1 MIDGII
7 IAAPSSGS
15 GKTLITLGI
24 LRALKRREIAACGGK
39 VGPDYIDPSFHRFA
53 ANRDAHNLDVWAMRR
68 GMLTMRLEALAGE
81 NSLMIT
87 EGVMGLYDGIGHQG
101 VGSTAE
107 FAEAVNWPIIM
118 VIDARGA
125 AASIAAV
132 LQGFA
137 NFQEPNRKRNIKVVG
152 VIANRVGSANH
163 ADVIEKA
170 CKNAMPD
177 VAWLGSVKR
186 EDRLVLPARH
196 LGLVQAIEHPE
207 LEEFID
213 SAADVIE
220 RSINLDLLLKL
231 AKPANTQLEL
241 SQVPAIPPLGQRIAV
256 AQDAA
261 FGFAYNFVLSGW
273 RAAGAELLPFSPIAN
288 EGPDRSADAIYLC
301 GGYPELHIGRI
312 AHANHYRT
320 EMMAAAKRGAT
331 IYGECGGYMVL
342 GEALIDVGGVAHQM
356 LGMLPVVTSF
366 AERKLHL
373 GYRRVQSIQDNFLG
387 LKNSYFRGHEFHYA
401 GIVNEDESTAL
412 FRSADAAG
420 KDLGAIGAV
429 KGRVAGSFVHL
440 IDHEDPR

>member
-24 LRALKRREIAACGGK
+24 LRALRRREIAACGGK
-39 VGPDYIDPSFHRFA
+39 VGPDYIDPSFHRSA
-53 ANRDAHNLDVWAMRR
+53 AGRDAHNLDVWAMRR
-68 GMLTMRLEALAGE
+68 GMLTMRLESLGGE
-81 NSLMIT
+81 NSLMVT

-107 FAEAVNWPIIM
+107 FAEAVNWPVVM

-125 AASIAAV
+125 AASVAAV

-137 NFQEPNRKRNIKVVG
+137 NFQEPDRKRNIRVVG

-170 CKNAMPD
+170 CRRAMPD

-186 EDRLVLPARH
+186 DERLVLPARH
-196 LGLVQAIEHPE
+196 LGLVQAMEHPE

-213 SAADVIE
+213 EAADIIE
-220 RSINLDLLLKL
+220 QSINLDLLLKL
-231 AKPANTQLEL
+231 AKPANTDLEL

-273 RAAGAELLPFSPIAN
+273 RAAGAELLPFSPMAN

-312 AHANHYRT
+312 AHASHFRN
-320 EMMAAAKRGAT
+320 EMLSAAKRGAT

-342 GEALIDVGGVAHQM
+342 GDALIDVGGVAHQM

-366 AERKLHL
+366 AERRLQL
-373 GYRRVQSIQDNFLG
+373 GYRRVQAIRNSFLG
-387 LKNSYFRGHEFHYA
+387 MKDSFFRGHEFHYA
-401 GIVNEDESTAL
+401 GIVNEEESTAL
-412 FRSADAAG
+412 F
-420 KDLGAIGAV
+420 
-429 KGRVAGSFVHL
+429 
-440 IDHEDPR
+440 